1 MTKTVFTV
9 FTVNRAIFV
18 SIAALFIVSSLFSTA
33 HGFTEYRIGA
43 GDLLS
48 IKVFGEEDLNLEKVR
63 VGSNGSISFP
73 LLGVVDVLGITSG
86 ELEKR
91 LTKLLLDGYMKKP
104 KVTVSIL
111 EYRMF
116 FVEGEVKEPGGY
128 KYIDGLTVQKGI
140 ALGGGFTERASK
152 KKIKLIR
159 EKNPDDPLYSVDLS
173 TPVNPGDV
181 ISVGESFF

>member
-1 MTKTVFTV
+1 MRTMIFAE
-9 FTVNRAIFV
+9 FEVNKAFFVQIVTAFIF
-18 SIAALFIVSSLFSTA
+18 FSLISTA
-33 HGFTEYRIGA
+33 SGFTGYRIGA

-48 IKVFGEEDLNLEKVR
+48 IKVFGEEDLNLENVR
-63 VGSNGSISFP
+63 VGSNGTISFP
-73 LLGVVDVLGITSG
+73 LLGVVDVLGITSAG
-86 ELEKR
+86 LEKR
-91 LTKLLLDGYMKKP
+91 LTKMLLDGYMKKP

-140 ALGGGFTERASK
+140 ALAGGFTERAAK
-152 KKIKLIR
+152 KKIKLIQ
-159 EKNPDDPLYSVDLS
+159 EKNPDEPLYPVDLS

-181 ISVGESFF
+181 ISIGESFF

>member
-1 MTKTVFTV
+1 MTKKVFTV
-9 FTVNRAIFV
+9 FTVNKAIFI
-18 SIAALFIVSSLFSTA
+18 SIAALFIFSPFLSTA
-33 HGFTEYRIGA
+33 YGFTEYRIAA

-48 IKVFGEEDLNLEKVR
+48 IKVFGEADLNLEKVR
-63 VGSNGSISFP
+63 VASNGSISFP
-73 LLGVVDVLGITSG
+73 LLGIVDVLGLTSG

-116 FVEGEVKEPGGY
+116 FVEGEINEPGGY

-140 ALGGGFTERASK
+140 ALAGGFTERASK

-159 EKNPDDPLYSVDLS
+159 EKNPNEPLYSVDLA